1 MESPENQVFSG
12 LNHNEQAASFS
23 LKRSLKKRK
32 AFPPK
37 ESFSNKKQLKDHLEE
52 FMENKKKSEKHHS
65 TSMNMKS
72 PILDSARLS
81 TSSKIPINIEHKDIP
96 IKM

>member
-12 LNHNEQAASFS
+12 LNHNEAASFS

-52 FMENKKKSEKHHS
+52 FMESKKRSGKHS

-72 PILDSARLS
+72 PIILDSARLS
-81 TSSKIPINIEHKDIP
+81 TSSKIPTANIDHRDIP
-96 IKM
+96 MKM